1 MNEHR
6 KTKDILQEITE
17 IEKWQKIIALQ
28 APRGLGK

>member
-1 MNEHR
+1 MSTGKQR
-6 KTKDILQEITE
+6 TFWQEITE